1 MTTRKEWSKDEIFN
15 LISMYEENSVL
26 WNTKDVD
33 HKNREKKNKIIEEMA
48 ANFNCLSEE
57 IQRKIHNL
65 RNQMSQE
72 LKKKK
77 KRRSG
82 SGIDEMDVSHWPYF
96 AALKFLIPVLSV
108 NTIQSS
114 YIQASII
121 IEKTTEAEEYGT
133 ENSAEIDQKPKILMQ
148 PPRKRKRE
156 NDDVSEQLIK
166 SALETLQKEPDEYD
180 KFGQYVALEL
190 KSLKC
195 DFNKARLKSEIRK
208 VIVRIADEDLYGTPN
223 TSSVSTPMPSP
234 AFQPELELG

>member
-1 MTTRKEWSKDEIFN
+1 MAARKEWSKDEIFN

-26 WNTKDVD
+26 WNTKDIE
-33 HKNREKKNKIIEEMA
+33 HRNRERKNKIIEEMA
-48 ANFNCLSEE
+48 ASFNCLSEE

-72 LKKKK
+72 LRKKKK
-77 KRRSG
+77 KKNWSRT
-82 SGIDEMDVSHWPYF
+82 DDVDVSNWPYF
-96 AALKFLIPVLSV
+96 AALKFLIPVLSM
-108 NTIQSS
+108 NAIQSS
-114 YIQASII
+114 YIQVEK
-121 IEKTTEAEEYGT
+121 IEPEEHAT
-133 ENSAEIDQKPKILMQ
+133 ENNAESEERTKIPMQ
-148 PPRKRKRE
+148 PPRKRRRE
-156 NDDVSEQLIK
+156 NDDVGDQLIK
-166 SALETLQKEPDEYD
+166 SALETLQREPDEYD

-190 KSLKC
+190 KSLKS